1 MRRLASVSSL
11 QRKRL
16 VAQAAGRDVDGLAE
30 IFKLLA
36 DPTRLRILVTLVEG
50 GELCVHEI
58 CARVALSQPAV
69 SHQLRTLRAARLVR
83 SRRAGREVYYALDD
97 EHVVTLLSEGLNHA
111 GHGDTA

>member
-1 MRRLASVSSL
+1 MGVSPQ

-16 VAQAAGRDVDGLAE
+16 VARAGRDVEGLAE

-83 SRRAGREVYYALDD
+83 SRRAGREVFYALDD

-111 GHGDTA
+111 GHGGNP